1 MVSDG
6 MRKSSSL
13 LGSLASLT
21 STAEEVTYDA
31 VTPDSGVHDTFNA
44 LSPEEQEK
52 QREEWKAE
60 LSKTEEEIQTLRQV
74 LGSKVKHAQD
84 LKRRLGITVWRE
96 FTEDFNNSMKT
107 VRESQPVQKANEVF
121 TELHEAVSSAPLYQ
135 KTAGA
140 MSAVGEKTSSL
151 FGGIG
156 AKFGQLKETPTF
168 KSFEE
173 RVGGVYSAARTR
185 MGGSGSN
192 STQDIEEALKE
203 AEGEKAANG
212 GTVPSTTTPGTEV
225 SQPAAS

>member
-1 MVSDG
+1 M
-6 MRKSSSL
+6 
-13 LGSLASLT
+13 
-21 STAEEVTYDA
+21 STTPAEEVSYNA
-31 VTPDSGVHDTFNA
+31 VTPDSGVHETFNA

-52 QREEWKAE
+52 QREEWKSE
-60 LSKTEEEIQTLRQV
+60 LIKTEEEIQTLRQV

-107 VRESQPVQKANEVF
+107 VRESQTTQYVQSLPV
-121 TELHEAVSSAPLYQ
+121 YQ

-192 STQDIEEALKE
+192 STQDFEEALKE
-203 AEGEKAANG
+203 AEGEKAALEAANG
-212 GTVPSTTTPGTEV
+212 GTVQSTTPGTDV